1 MNKNFEISVAPMMDW
16 TDRHCR
22 YFHRLIA
29 PHVRLYTE
37 MVTTGAL
44 LHGDAARFLRFDEA
58 EHPVA
63 LQLGGSEP
71 DALAQC
77 AEMGAERG
85 YDEINLNCGCPSD
98 RVQSGRFGACLMEEP
113 EHVAACVSAM
123 VDAVDIPVTVK
134 CRIGIDERDDF
145 EFLDKFVGS
154 LADKGVKTFI
164 IHARKAWLKGLSP
177 KQNREIPPLDYE
189 RVRAIK
195 EKHPQ
200 LRIILNGGVSDITG
214 VQEHIKMLDGVMIG
228 REAYSNPYFLAE
240 IERAVFGNDKI
251 LGREGIARAMIP
263 YAAAQA
269 DQFGT
274 PVKSITR
281 HILGLFHNQPGA
293 KAWKRTLSTLPYED
307 GAAADVIERALCAQ
321 KEAADSQNAA

>member
-1 MNKNFEISVAPMMDW
+1 
-16 TDRHCR
+16 
-22 YFHRLIA
+22 
-29 PHVRLYTE
+29 
-37 MVTTGAL
+37 
-44 LHGDAARFLRFDEA
+44 LRFDEA

-63 LQLGGSEP
+63 LQLGGSDPE
-71 DALAQC
+71 DLAKC
-77 AEMGAERG
+77 AAMGAKAG

-113 EHVAACVSAM
+113 AHVAACAGAM
-123 VDAVDIPVTVK
+123 LDAADVPVTVK

-145 EFLDKFVGS
+145 EFLDKFVDKI
-154 LADKGVKTFI
+154 ADKGVKTFI

-177 KQNREIPPLDYE
+177 KQNREIPPLDYG
-189 RVRAIK
+189 RVAAIK

-200 LRIILNGGVSDITG
+200 LRIILNGGITDIEAVRTHTQG
-214 VQEHIKMLDGVMIG
+214 FDGVMIG
-228 REAYSNPYFLAE
+228 REAYSNPYFLAG
-240 IERAVFGNDKI
+240 IERLVFGNDKI
-251 LGREGIARAMIP
+251 LDREDIARAMIP